1 MLTIYVAGL
10 YSKNED
16 GTIAN
21 PGQVQANIKKA
32 KVVAQKVWELGHA
45 ALCPHANTEFLDG
58 NPNVGWDRLISGD
71 LALMAN
77 CDAMV
82 LLPGWEGGRGTW
94 IERTV
99 AVAQGKKVFECKN
112 GLDLAAFY
120 EWLQVQK

>member
-58 NPNVGWDRLISGD
+58 NPAVSWERLISGD
-71 LALMAN
+71 LALMAK
-77 CDAMV
+77 CDAVV
-82 LLPGWEGGRGTW
+82 LLPGWKGGRGTW

-99 AVAQGKKVFECKN
+99 AHEMHKTVYECDTHAELQG
-112 GLDLAAFY
+112 FY